1 MNQGSSHAKSPWQK
15 QRPAHSSKEVKS
27 VVRLQNK
34 VAKVA
39 GVEGVRGKVEGDEF
53 MKRRMGRQVPP
64 PNHAML
70 IIQEK
75 VVSGV
80 LSPKTTVTAGFY
92 HATE

>member
-39 GVEGVRGKVEGDEF
+39 GVEGVRGKVEGDE
-53 MKRRMGRQVPP
+53 
-64 PNHAML
+64 
-70 IIQEK
+70 
-75 VVSGV
+75 S
-80 LSPKTTVTAGFY
+80 
-92 HATE
+92 